1 MANERTSVTAGAPA
15 GQGAGEGSLEPPT
28 RHPLEWRGESF
39 YDSAAL
45 DRELER
51 VFDICHG
58 CRRCFSLCNAFPT
71 LFDAVDATDAG
82 EVAALDRKV
91 FWEVVDHCYLCDMCF
106 MTKCPYVPPHP
117 WNVDFPHLM
126 LRAKAARVREQGL
139 GWRER
144 LLANTDAVGTFAGI
158 PVVVEAVN
166 AFNASG
172 TGRNLLEKFL
182 GVDRSAPVPTYH
194 ARTARRRLAALGTV
208 RDAIA
213 TEAALRPAAGDV
225 PPEMRRDLAPAAA
238 PAAAGAVTLAAVR
251 GITSSK
257 VALFTTCY
265 ANHNEP
271 ELAED
276 LVAVLEHNGIEV
288 SLLSTERCCGMPRL
302 ELGDLAAVARLKE
315 RNVPQL
321 LAAVGAGYDVL
332 APIPSCVLMFKQE
345 LPLMFPEDA
354 AVGRV
359 AARMFDPFEYLMLR
373 HAAGQLRTDF
383 KVSLGKVSYHVPCHL
398 RVQNL
403 GLKTRDLLRL
413 IPGTSV
419 ETIER
424 CSGHNGTYGVKSRFR
439 AASVRIGRAVM
450 QRVESAAADHY
461 ASDCPMAGHQI
472 ESGLSSP
479 RAPEHP
485 LRLLRI
491 AYGL

>member
-1 MANERTSVTAGAPA
+1 MSRTPLGAGA
-15 GQGAGEGSLEPPT
+15 GAGEGSLQAPT
-28 RHPLEWRGESF
+28 RHPLDWRSPDF

-71 LFDAVDATDAG
+71 LFDAVDATDTG
-82 EVAALDRKV
+82 EVAALDRKA

-126 LRAKAARVREQGL
+126 LRAKAARARGAGL
-139 GWRER
+139 SWRDR
-144 LLANTDAVGTFAGI
+144 VLAATDTVGAFAGI

-166 AFNASG
+166 ALNASSA
-172 TGRNLLEKFL
+172 GRAVLEKVL
-182 GVDRSAPVPTYH
+182 GVDRSAPLPSYH
-194 ARTARRRLAALGTV
+194 TRTARRRLAGLGTV
-208 RDAIA
+208 HEASAADAPLPQGVTA
-213 TEAALRPAAGDV
+213 EASGERGRAAAEAATGDTALPQRTATTGRV
-225 PPEMRRDLAPAAA
+225 
-238 PAAAGAVTLAAVR
+238 AV
-251 GITSSK
+251 
-257 VALFTTCY
+257 FTTCY
-265 ANHNEP
+265 GNRNEP

-288 SLLSTERCCGMPRL
+288 ALLDAERCCGMPRL
-302 ELGDLAAVARLKE
+302 ELGDLAGVARLKE
-315 RNVPQL
+315 HNIPQL
-321 LAAVGAGYDVL
+321 LAALQAGYDVL

-345 LPLMFPEDA
+345 LPLMYPEDA
-354 AVGRV
+354 GVRQV
-359 AARMFDPFEYLMLR
+359 AARTFDPFEYLMMR

-398 RVQNL
+398 RVQNI
-403 GLKTRDLLRL
+403 GLKTRDVLRL
-413 IPGTSV
+413 IPGSSID
-419 ETIER
+419 TIER
-424 CSGHNGTYGVKSRFR
+424 CSGHNGTYGVKARFR
-439 AASVRIGRAVM
+439 AASMRIGRPVVE
-450 QRVESAAADHY
+450 RVQAAGAEHY

-472 ESGLSSP
+472 ESGLGSP